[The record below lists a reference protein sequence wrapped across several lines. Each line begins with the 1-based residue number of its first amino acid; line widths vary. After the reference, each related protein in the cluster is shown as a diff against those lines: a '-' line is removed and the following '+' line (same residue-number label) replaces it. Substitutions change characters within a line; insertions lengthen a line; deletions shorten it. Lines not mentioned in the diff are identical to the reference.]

1 MIIGEYHDDDEEEEE
16 IATFVVDG
24 NKLAEEKEQKAIA
37 HQLEQFENNLHKIF
51 EQDDAEE

>member
-1 MIIGEYHDDDEEEEE
+1 LIIGEYHDDDDEEEE

-24 NKLAEEKEQKAIA
+24 NKLAEEKEAKAIA